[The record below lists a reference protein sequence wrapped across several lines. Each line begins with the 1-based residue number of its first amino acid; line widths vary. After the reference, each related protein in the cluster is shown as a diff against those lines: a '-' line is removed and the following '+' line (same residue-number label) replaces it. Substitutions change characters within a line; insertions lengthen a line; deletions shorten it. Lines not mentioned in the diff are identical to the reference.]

1 MTPHAWIWL
10 TPPLT
15 NKCRRRVCSFF
26 VCYVC
31 FVWSLD
37 HLDMNT
43 SESRSYA
50 PLRTRDSPIRVYI
63 ASFYFCSLLPEKDPS
78 QVLFL
83 QRAPSI
89 PCGTYPTPVLG
100 LFPFWVCSRGYLSS
114 KHWKDGFFFD
124 SIQDKIIKWQHQTV
138 FEMHMIFQCIF
149 GGTFSLELLIIWTWY
164 QPICARKDSYPRTI
178 ILSFKS

>member
-31 FVWSLD
+31 FVWTLD

-43 SESRSYA
+43 FESRSYA

-89 PCGTYPTPVLG
+89 PCGTYSTISCQGFFLLLDTRRQWWACFRFEFAPGDISPQNTEKKVFSLI
-100 LFPFWVCSRGYLSS
+100 PFKTKLSS
-114 KHWKDGFFFD
+114 G
-124 SIQDKIIKWQHQTV
+124 SIKLSLRCVWL
-138 FEMHMIFQCIF
+138 FNA
-149 GGTFSLELLIIWTWY
+149 FSGVRFLW
-164 QPICARKDSYPRTI
+164 
-178 ILSFKS
+178 SF